1 MELKKRLSEFLEKI
15 KEQKV
20 LKILLI
26 LMIIAVLALTYAYF
40 SKKTK
45 DNNKQTVTTAH
56 ATIENTDL
64 EKRLSDI
71 ISQIDGVGKT
81 EVFVNYDGNE
91 KVIGAIIVAEGA
103 NNETTR
109 LLINQA
115 ARTALNVSS
124 DCIKVYSMK

>member
-45 DNNKQTVTTAH
+45 DNKQTVTTAN

-91 KVIGAIIVAEGA
+91 KVTGAIIVAEGA

>member
-20 LKILLI
+20 IKILLI

-45 DNNKQTVTTAH
+45 DNKQTVTTAN

>member
-45 DNNKQTVTTAH
+45 DNKQTVTTAN

-81 EVFVNYDGNE
+81 EVFVNYDGKE

>member
-45 DNNKQTVTTAH
+45 DNKQTVTTAN

-115 ARTALNVSS
+115 ARTALNVGS

>member
-45 DNNKQTVTTAH
+45 DNKQTVTTAN